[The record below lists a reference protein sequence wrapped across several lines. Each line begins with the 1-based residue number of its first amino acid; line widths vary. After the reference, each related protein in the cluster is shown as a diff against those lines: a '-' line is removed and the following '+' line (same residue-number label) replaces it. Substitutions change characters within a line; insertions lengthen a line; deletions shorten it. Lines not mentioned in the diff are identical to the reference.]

1 MISKPYKLTGEPRK
15 TTLPGSAI
23 AAKPHG
29 KVALRGEHFYKFFQ
43 CPHWIWY
50 DIYGDKEKM
59 GTTPPLMQMIQQDG
73 LKHEKEAIAVRH
85 RAGGF
90 DEIKPENFKD
100 LDEAFIATVELMKQ
114 GKNIYHGVL
123 MDEHWVGM
131 PDLLEAKPGKSL
143 LGDHYYVVYDIKS
156 SHEIKEEYK
165 FQIVFYSL
173 ILERIQGV
181 LPKEGFI
188 INGLG
193 EEKSFII
200 DEFLDLF
207 HLTRE
212 RIERILDGEKP
223 PPFLKSGCKRS
234 PWYNLCVEETKG
246 CNDVSLIHRL
256 SQNDQRRL
264 YEIGIRTVADL
275 ANAKMDDLRVRLG
288 DWEFDK
294 ILRFHNQ
301 ANVLLTGEPM
311 ILRKPE
317 FPAVKT
323 EVYFD
328 IESDPTE
335 EIDYLLGIT
344 TRDARGTTYQP
355 FFANDKKDEERIWRE
370 FLNFLDSLDNF
381 IIYHYSYFERRVFDR
396 YGKQY
401 GISLALDSK
410 FKDNT
415 LDLQKITTES
425 VILPLYFYSL
435 KDVAKYLGF
444 AWHDERAGG
453 AESVV
458 WYNDFLKSGDQ
469 AIKSKILRYNEDDC
483 RATMFVKDWLIQQK
497 PKTTKENF

>member
-1 MISKPYKLTGEPRK
+1 MTSNKTYKLT
-15 TTLPGSAI
+15 
-23 AAKPHG
+23 
-29 KVALRGEHFYKFFQ
+29 GEHFYKFFQ

-59 GTTPPLMQMIQQDG
+59 GAMPPLMQMIQQDG
-73 LKHEKEAIAVRH
+73 LKHEKEAIKSKK
-85 RAGGF
+85 F
-90 DEIKPENFKD
+90 EEIKTDQLKD
-100 LDEAFIATVELMKQ
+100 LDEAFITTVELMKQ

-131 PDLLEAKPGKSL
+131 PDLLEARPLEAGMKSSF
-143 LGDHYYVVYDIKS
+143 GDHYYAVYDIKS
-156 SHEIKEEYK
+156 GYDIKEEYK

-181 LPKEGFI
+181 LPREGFI

-193 EEKSFII
+193 EEKSFIV

-246 CNDVSLIHRL
+246 CNDVSLINRL

-264 YEIGIRTVADL
+264 YEIGIRTVTDL
-275 ANAKMDDLRVRLG
+275 AKASMDDLRVRLE
-288 DWEFDK
+288 DWQFDK

-301 ANVLLTGEPM
+301 ANVLMSGEPI

-317 FPAVKT
+317 FPAVAT

-335 EIDYLLGIT
+335 DIDYLLGIL
-344 TRDARGTTYQP
+344 TRDDKGNEKYTA
-355 FFANDKKDEERIWRE
+355 FFATDKKDGERIWRD

-381 IIYHYSYFERRVFDR
+381 VIYHYSYFERQVFDR

-401 GISLALDSK
+401 GISLTLDNK

-415 LDLQKITTES
+415 LDLQKITSEA

-444 AWHDERAGG
+444 AWHDENAGG
-453 AESVV
+453 AESIV
-458 WYNDFLKSGDQ
+458 WYNEFLKTGDK
-469 AIKSKILRYNEDDC
+469 AIKTKIIRYNKDDC
-483 RATMFVKDWLIQQK
+483 RATMYVKDWLIQQK
-497 PKTTKENF
+497 PRTVKEKLD